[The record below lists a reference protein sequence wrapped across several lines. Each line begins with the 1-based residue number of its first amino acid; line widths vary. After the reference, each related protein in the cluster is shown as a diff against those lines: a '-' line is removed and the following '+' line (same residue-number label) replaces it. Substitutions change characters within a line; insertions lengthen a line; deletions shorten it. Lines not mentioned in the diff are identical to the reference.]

1 MAMAVESVFPAL
13 LFVCVLCCVLA
24 KSNEALYWNEFRN
37 CFGIVFVLL
46 RIGHFG
52 QFSSCSRTVA
62 FHHAI
67 RDWMFVMCVFRSL
80 SLSGRCKTH
89 THTTY
94 MQLLISLLS
103 TSFELCVLFLVFQ
116 FLWFRISAET
126 YIYFC
131 NHPNCK
137 TSCNKRCMPYGMPW
151 HDNTMCECVSVFC
164 PFYFLFFCW
173 HSLHFTWNEQFE
185 ATKRILIWQQ
195 TDSVIV
201 ISVRIEDVSKP
212 IAS

>member
-89 THTTY
+89 THTPHICSCWFLYYRHRLNCVCFFLFFNFFDFAYRPKHIFIFAIIQIAKRHATNDVCHMACHGMTY
-94 MQLLISLLS
+94 N
-103 TSFELCVLFLVFQ
+103 VWV
-116 FLWFRISAET
+116 
-126 YIYFC
+126 
-131 NHPNCK
+131 
-137 TSCNKRCMPYGMPW
+137 
-151 HDNTMCECVSVFC
+151 CECVLSFLLPFFLLALS
-164 PFYFLFFCW
+164 PFYMKRTIRSNKKNIDLTANRFCYR
-173 HSLHFTWNEQFE
+173 HF
-185 ATKRILIWQQ
+185 
-195 TDSVIV
+195 S
-201 ISVRIEDVSKP
+201 
-212 IAS
+212 